1 MPDLKLLRIEEGDNQ
16 KNLVDKVNSNF
27 SNIITFGGGPYGK
40 LGQEGPEGDKGA
52 TGPVGSYGDMGAR
65 GSIWVVG
72 ITNPGTTGYING
84 DFWFN
89 LTPGSG
95 NQIYQFSSEA
105 WSPYG
110 FNLLSQ
116 DLFRIYP
123 NVPTSAGDSSYNGYH
138 LTSINPS
145 DYTLVLSDNSLVG
158 ATASTNPQY
167 SKLVLS
173 IDGGAIGKGLL
184 EFSKYE
190 YSSSPSFT
198 SKTPRFLWSST
209 STSASLKYG
218 LSLRLGDSLFIDIP
232 NGNLG
237 LNNTSSAGSNLS
249 HRSTGF
255 NLYLTESRGLSVTT
269 SGDFILNFSS
279 TGTALF
285 SNRNITYTAS
295 AVSVAANF
303 SIPVS
308 LTFSN
313 SSADSLPPLWLSSS
327 LPNVGGL
334 RHRTNVASSRSSSL
348 FYLYGPSEFY
358 VDVRANGEFWY
369 NKRINSIQPVQ
380 NVTSIGTGNV
390 TIPSGPTVSTQWY
403 AVVPGVVYAAGTPSQ
418 RINSNNGIDFVVNPA
433 TSGPSTSTGVY
444 LWTPATGATA
454 DSNGGF
460 LNLLNDHESIELRV
474 RTASESKFFRFVG
487 LGTSNTF
494 SDLPYVPYTSYQAA
508 DLSGSNSVG
517 ASHIDFTIMNITGT
531 GSTAGTSRWFK
542 VYYSA
547 YGGNLNGSKCG
558 ILYTTGST
566 AI

>member
-27 SNIITFGGGPYGK
+27 SDIITFGGGPYGK
-40 LGQEGPEGDKGA
+40 LGPEGPEGDKGS
-52 TGPVGSYGDMGAR
+52 TGPVGSYGDMGSR
-65 GSIWVVG
+65 GSIWVIGV
-72 ITNPGTTGYING
+72 TNPGTTGYING
-84 DFWFN
+84 DFWLN

-95 NQIYQFSSEA
+95 NQIYQFSA
-105 WSPYG
+105 QTWSPYG

-123 NVPTSAGDSSYNGYH
+123 SVPTSAGNSSYAGYH
-138 LTSINPS
+138 LTSINPA
-145 DYTLVLSDNSLVG
+145 DYTLVLNDNSLVG

-173 IDGGAIGKGLL
+173 IDGGATGKGLL
-184 EFSKYE
+184 EFSKYA

-198 SKTPRFLWSST
+198 SKTPRFFWSST

-218 LSLRLGDSLFIDIP
+218 LSFKLGDSLFLDIP
-232 NGNLG
+232 GGNLG
-237 LNNTSSAGSNLS
+237 LNNTSPGGSNLS
-249 HRSTGF
+249 HRSTGL
-255 NLYLTESRGLSVTT
+255 NLYLTGSRGLSVTT

-285 SNRNITYTAS
+285 SNRNLTYTPS
-295 AVSVAANF
+295 SGSVAANF
-303 SIPVS
+303 SIPVV

-313 SSADSLPPLWLSSS
+313 TTGDSLPSLSITSS
-327 LPNVGGL
+327 LFNVGGL
-334 RHRTNVASSRSSSL
+334 RHRTNVASNRSSSL
-348 FYLYGPSEFY
+348 FYAYGPSESY
-358 VDVRANGEFWY
+358 VDIRANGEFWY
-369 NKRINSIQPVQ
+369 NKRINSIQPAQ

-390 TIPSGPTVSTQWY
+390 SIFGPSVSTEWY
-403 AVVPGVVYAAGTPSQ
+403 AVVPGVVQSAGTPSQ
-418 RINSNNGIDFVVNPA
+418 RVNSNNGIDFVVNPS

-454 DSNGGF
+454 NFNGGW

-474 RTASESKFFRFVG
+474 RTSEESKFFRFVG

-494 SDLPYVPYTSYQAA
+494 SNLPNAPYSSYQAA
-508 DLSGSNSVG
+508 DLSGANSVG

-558 ILYTTGST
+558 VLYTTGST